1 MIVPQ
6 NNEMARGLLNKRKCS
21 EMTSSSPS
29 TISQQS
35 QHDIEISDDDVSDG
49 ASGESL
55 NEDEAGA
62 AATDSEMSWH
72 MELDSDDSTIE
83 TLEAGKTQTEVNLH
97 VSDKDTCSNT
107 SSVQTTLSEFIV
119 SNQSPPVSMGQI
131 QSGIN

>member
-6 NNEMARGLLNKRKCS
+6 NNEMAKGLLNKRKCS

-35 QHDIEISDDDVSDG
+35 QHDIEISDDVSDA

-83 TLEAGKTQTEVNLH
+83 RLEAGKKQTEVNLH
-97 VSDKDTCSNT
+97 VSDKDTCSNR
-107 SSVQTTLSEFIV
+107 SSVQTTLSER
-119 SNQSPPVSMGQI
+119 
-131 QSGIN
+131 